1 MRQFFHGRDFFVQ
14 KKKTVRF
21 LSADFPRIVDGNLTW
36 RLFPLKPIHPDKKAD
51 KSWTWQVTVENFWSH
66 WTLELNAMN
75 SGQKTEEL
83 LCGLSFLCQVS
94 NWICLRQ
101 LLLLNSG
108 RIYPWL
114 PARSK
119 LCIWCNDLL
128 EIPTNSWGW
137 VFASHYSQ
145 ELCRMVKLRTKQ
157 FDFCGLQNAAATSN
171 SDVLCRLCCT

>member
-1 MRQFFHGRDFFVQ
+1 MRQFFHGRD
-14 KKKTVRF
+14 
-21 LSADFPRIVDGNLTW
+21 LSAVNASHHRWKPDVGGFLWNQSILTRKLTSHEPG
-36 RLFPLKPIHPDKKAD
+36 RLPWKIFR
-51 KSWTWQVTVENFWSH
+51 TSH

-83 LCGLSFLCQVS
+83 LCGLSFLCQVN